1 MGALAIWAGGRGPPA
16 QIHPKSTCPLVSPER
31 SQQPYLVWTEN
42 GLSEHRWRVPPFH
55 LRRAG
60 SWGCTHI
67 SRLCSCFLGA
77 NSLPPRECHSA
88 SLSLLSQIRGAAR
101 VLSCFFIFQE
111 SCSSRCQDSK
121 FMTTPAGMILPFF
134 FFNAFVFGRAAL
146 PAVCTLSRVVASGC
160 YSLLW
165 LLILVTSLPAGH
177 GP

>member
-111 SCSSRCQDSK
+111 ESCSSRCQDSK

-134 FFNAFVFGRAAL
+134 FLTHLFL
-146 PAVCTLSRVVASGC
+146 AVRLFLLCAH
-160 YSLLW
+160 SL
-165 LLILVTSLPAGH
+165 
-177 GP
+177 